1 MLRTNKPIY
10 KVILI
15 ICLLSIIIST
25 YFSCYSIANSKG
37 DLIAQIAHLFNIF
50 ALLFAAFYILSGYR
64 KNSAKY
70 YKDFGIFLALSQTA
84 FICKMAENG
93 LYTNLVINA
102 IKLIVILVLVLS
114 ENLGKTKSLVLSS
127 VLVVSN
133 IINVLGLPANSDI
146 AHYYGIVTAIIIY
159 FLYFVMTYAKY
170 LDKASRGTE

>member
-1 MLRTNKPIY
+1 MLRTNKPVY

-15 ICLLSIIIST
+15 LCLISIGVSA
-25 YFSCYSIANSKG
+25 YFSCCSIVNSKG
-37 DLIAQIAHLFNIF
+37 DLIAQIAHSFNIF
-50 ALLFAAFYILSGYR
+50 ASVFAAFYILSGYR

-84 FICKMAENG
+84 FICKMADNR

-114 ENLGKTKSLVLSS
+114 ENLGKTKSLVLSGA
-127 VLVVSN
+127 LVISN
-133 IINVLGLPANSDI
+133 VVNVLGLPTNSDI
-146 AHYYGIVTAIIIY
+146 THYYGIVTAIIIY

-170 LDKASRGTE
+170 LDKASRGAK